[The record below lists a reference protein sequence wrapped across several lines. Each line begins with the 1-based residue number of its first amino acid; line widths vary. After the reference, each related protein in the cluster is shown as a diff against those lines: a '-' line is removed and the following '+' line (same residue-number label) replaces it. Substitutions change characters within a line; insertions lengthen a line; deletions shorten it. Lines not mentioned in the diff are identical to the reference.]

1 MEDALYEIESMRR
14 FAMHVMYI
22 REGNK
27 LFGSSLHPAQYVD
40 LVQQKL
46 PDWIKE
52 FVIKES
58 TRKKPTRLRQR
69 MARRSVRLKHFHSE
83 ADNSPSDYIRHS
95 GK

>member
-52 FVIKES
+52 FVITFNRPS
-58 TRKKPTRLRQR
+58 GTTRDRIER
-69 MARRSVRLKHFHSE
+69 
-83 ADNSPSDYIRHS
+83 
-95 GK
+95 